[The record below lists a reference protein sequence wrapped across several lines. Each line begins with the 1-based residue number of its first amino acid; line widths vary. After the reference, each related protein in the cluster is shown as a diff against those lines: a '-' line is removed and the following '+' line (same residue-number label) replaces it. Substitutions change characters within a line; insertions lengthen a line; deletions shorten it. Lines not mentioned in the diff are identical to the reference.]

1 MSQTEREGEMTELI
15 SAHVT
20 PDQKRE
26 IRIEAAKADVTMSEY
41 VRRQLLSDE
50 GE

>member
-1 MSQTEREGEMTELI
+1 MSQSESEGEMSELI

-26 IRIEAAKADVTMSEY
+26 VRIAAAKRDMTMSEY
-41 VRRQLLSDE
+41 VRRRILDDN
-50 GE
+50 